1 MPEMWLFYEVE
12 DKIAQCFLSRR
23 KMVSMNK
30 EKVVELMTE
39 YINEMN
45 RDHGYKAGMPVDEIE
60 HAVATAAPEIAR
72 VHGELYDLL
81 VQKGVIVGE

>member
-1 MPEMWLFYEVE
+1 
-12 DKIAQCFLSRR
+12 
-23 KMVSMNK
+23 MNK
-30 EKVVELMTE
+30 ENVVNLMTE

-60 HAVATAAPEIAR
+60 AAVAHAIPEIQR

-81 VQKGVIVGE
+81 VSKGVIVGE